1 MIYFNSYQGYVKYD
15 LSKLLDHSFWF
26 AQYQAQPSFYYDFQ
40 MWQYS
45 SKGKVAGV
53 SGVVDMNHVYKDY
66 PSIIAKAGLTSV
78 KGA

>member
-1 MIYFNSYQGYVKYD
+1 MVYTYTNFADTALDMAALAAYD
-15 LSKLLDHSFWF
+15 LWIADYRGKRPTRRHG
-26 AQYQAQPSFYYDFQ
+26 

>member
-1 MIYFNSYQGYVKYD
+1 MAGGLPEQAAD

-45 SKGKVAGV
+45 SKGNVAGV